1 MMNAGLI
8 VHLLVFVFLVTLSA
22 FLSRCEAALV
32 IISRK
37 WFEEGLE
44 RRKRNGLAQVLE
56 RRGEYSL
63 AILSARMFINIGAIS
78 LAAVGVNRF
87 FSPGRLYLWLLLEM
101 LALGIVYLV
110 LVETLPKLL
119 MLRQGA
125 EVSDRMTR
133 FIEILGRVFSPLVK
147 LLQRITGSRAAE
159 LSADSA
165 LSFTTDRDEDLT
177 VAMQAEDEQGL
188 LEEEEREMIH
198 SIFEL
203 GETQVKEVMIPRID
217 MTCVDS
223 RHSPEQALDAI
234 VKSGHSRI
242 PVFKEKIDHIVGLLY
257 AKDLLKP
264 LKEGQKDF
272 RILDLVREVFF
283 VPETK
288 KVSEL
293 LREFQARRM
302 HLAVV
307 VDEYGGTAGLVTL
320 EDILEEIVGEIRDE
334 YDVEEDLIKVLDE
347 RTAEVLAKINLHDLN
362 EELGLELPDEEFDT
376 LGGFVYHLAGEVPE
390 MGTRWSHG
398 NIDFTVLDVRGQRI
412 AKVRVEKTD
421 RDELAQTA
429 NGKKT

>member
-1 MMNAGLI
+1 MNPGLVI
-8 VHLLVFVFLVTLSA
+8 QLLVFVFLITLSA

-32 IISRK
+32 VISRK

-63 AILSARMFINIGAIS
+63 AILSARMFINIGAVS
-78 LAAVGVNRF
+78 LAAVIVYRV
-87 FSPGRLYLWLLLEM
+87 FSPSRLYFWLVAEM
-101 LALGIVYLV
+101 IVLGLVYLV

-119 MLRQGA
+119 ILRQGA

-165 LSFTTDRDEDLT
+165 LAFGTDKDEDLT
-177 VAMQAEDEQGL
+177 VAMQAEDEQGI
-188 LEEEEREMIH
+188 LEQEEREMIH

-223 RHSPEQALDAI
+223 KHSPQQALDAI

-264 LKEGQKDF
+264 LKEGQSDF
-272 RILDLVREVFF
+272 HILDLAREVFF

-288 KVSEL
+288 KISEL

-302 HLAVV
+302 HMAVV

-376 LGGFVYHLAGEVPE
+376 LGGFVYDLAGEVPE
-390 MGTRWSHG
+390 KGTRWSHG

-421 RDELAQTA
+421 REKPEQPN
-429 NGKKT
+429 NGKKP

>member
-1 MMNAGLI
+1 MMAGL
-8 VHLLVFVFLVTLSA
+8 VLQLLVFLLLITLSA

-78 LAAVGVNRF
+78 LAAVIVSRF
-87 FSPGRLYLWLLLEM
+87 FLPNGLYLWLVVETVV
-101 LALGIVYLV
+101 LGVVYLV

-119 MLRQGA
+119 ILRQGA
-125 EVSDRMTR
+125 EVSTRMSR
-133 FIEILGRVFSPLVK
+133 FIEILGRGFSPLVK

-165 LSFTTDRDEDLT
+165 LTFATDRDEDLT
-177 VAMQAEDEQGL
+177 VAMEAEDEQGL

-217 MTCVDS
+217 MACVDS
-223 RHSPEQALDAI
+223 KHSPQQALDLI

-242 PVFKEKIDHIVGLLY
+242 PIFKEKIDNIVGLLY

-264 LKEGQKDF
+264 LKNGQSDF
-272 RILDLVREVFF
+272 HILDLVREVFF

-288 KVSEL
+288 LVSEL
-293 LREFQARRM
+293 LKEFQTRRM
-302 HLAVV
+302 HMAVV

-390 MGTRWSHG
+390 KGTKWSHE
-398 NIDFTVLDVRGQRI
+398 NIEFTVLEVRGQRI
-412 AKVRVEKTD
+412 AMVKIEK
-421 RDELAQTA
+421 LAGSGPEQPQ
-429 NGKKT
+429 NGKKS

>member
-1 MMNAGLI
+1 MTVGL
-8 VHLLVFVFLVTLSA
+8 VLQLLVFLFLITLSA

-78 LAAVGVNRF
+78 LAAVIGSRF
-87 FSPGRLYLWLLLEM
+87 FVPNRLYLWLVVEM
-101 LALGIVYLV
+101 VVLGIVYLV

-125 EVSDRMTR
+125 EVSIRMNR
-133 FIEILGRVFSPLVK
+133 FIEILGRIFSPLVK

-165 LSFTTDRDEDLT
+165 LTFATDRDEDLT
-177 VAMQAEDEQGL
+177 VAMEAGDEQGL

-223 RHSPEQALDAI
+223 KHSPQQALDLI

-242 PVFKEKIDHIVGLLY
+242 PVFKEKIDNIVGLLY

-264 LKEGQKDF
+264 LKNGQSNF

-283 VPETK
+283 VPEMK
-288 KVSEL
+288 LVSEL
-293 LREFQARRM
+293 LKEFQTRRM
-302 HLAVV
+302 HMAVV

-390 MGTRWSHG
+390 KGTKWSHQ
-398 NIDFTVLDVRGQRI
+398 NVEFTVLEVRGQRI
-412 AKVRVEKTD
+412 AKVKIAK
-421 RDELAQTA
+421 LAESGQEQSQ
-429 NGKKT
+429 NGKKS

>member
-1 MMNAGLI
+1 MNAGLVI
-8 VHLLVFVFLVTLSA
+8 HLLVFVFLITLSA

-32 IISRK
+32 VISRK

-63 AILSARMFINIGAIS
+63 AILSARMFINIGAFS
-78 LAAVGVNRF
+78 LAAVIVNRIF
-87 FSPGRLYLWLLLEM
+87 EPGRLYLWLIAEM
-101 LALGIVYLV
+101 LILGIVYLV

-119 MLRQGA
+119 ILRQGA

-133 FIEILGRVFSPLVK
+133 FIETLGRIFSPLVK

-165 LSFTTDRDEDLT
+165 LSFATDRDEDLT

-203 GETQVKEVMIPRID
+203 GETQVKELMIPRID

-223 RHSPEQALDAI
+223 KHSPQQALDAI

-264 LKEGQKDF
+264 LKEGRKDF

-288 KVSEL
+288 MVREL
-293 LREFQARRM
+293 LKEFQARRM

-390 MGTRWSHG
+390 KGTRSVSYTHLRAHE
-398 NIDFTVLDVRGQRI
+398 T
-412 AKVRVEKTD
+412 
-421 RDELAQTA
+421 
-429 NGKKT
+429 

>member
-1 MMNAGLI
+1 MNTGLVI
-8 VHLLVFVFLVTLSA
+8 QLLIFVLLVTLSA

-32 IISRK
+32 VISRK
-37 WFEEGLE
+37 WFGEGLE

-63 AILSARMFINIGAIS
+63 AILSARIFINIGAVS
-78 LAAVGVNRF
+78 LAAVIVYRVF
-87 FSPGRLYLWLLLEM
+87 APGRLYLWLIAEVLI
-101 LALGIVYLV
+101 LGLVYLI

-119 MLRQGA
+119 ILRQGA
-125 EVSDRMTR
+125 EVSNRMTR
-133 FIEILGRVFSPLVK
+133 FIELLGRVFSPLVK
-147 LLQRITGSRAAE
+147 LLQRITGSRATE

-165 LSFTTDRDEDLT
+165 LAFTTDRDEDLT
-177 VAMQAEDEQGL
+177 VALQAEDDQGL

-223 RHSPEQALDAI
+223 KHSPQQALDVI

-264 LKEGQKDF
+264 LNEGQSDF

-283 VPETK
+283 IPETK
-288 KVSEL
+288 MVSEL
-293 LREFQARRM
+293 LKEFQARRM

-362 EELGLELPDEEFDT
+362 EDLGLELPDEEFDT

-390 MGTRWSHG
+390 KGTRWSHE

-412 AKVRVEKTD
+412 AKVKVEKTD
-421 RDELAQTA
+421 RPEPEQPA
-429 NGKKT
+429 NGKKP

>member
-1 MMNAGLI
+1 MNAGLFI
-8 VHLLVFVFLVTLSA
+8 HLLVFIFLVTLSA

-32 IISRK
+32 VISRK
-37 WFEEGLE
+37 WFEAGLE

-78 LAAVGVNRF
+78 LAAVIVYRV
-87 FSPGRLYLWLLLEM
+87 FSPDRLYLWLIAEVLV
-101 LALGIVYLV
+101 LGIVYLV

-119 MLRQGA
+119 ILRQGA
-125 EVSDRMTR
+125 EVSDHITR

-165 LSFTTDRDEDLT
+165 LTFTTDRDEDLT

-188 LEEEEREMIH
+188 LEEDEREMIH

-223 RHSPEQALDAI
+223 KHSPQQALDVI

-264 LKEGQKDF
+264 LREGQSDF
-272 RILDLVREVFF
+272 RILDLIREVFF

-288 KVSEL
+288 LVSEL
-293 LREFQARRM
+293 LKEFQARRM

-334 YDVEEDLIKVLDE
+334 YDIEEDLIKVLDE

-390 MGTRWSHG
+390 KGTRWAHQ

-412 AKVRVEKTD
+412 ARVRVEKTD
-421 RDELAQTA
+421 REKPEQAS
-429 NGKKT
+429 NGKKA

>member
-1 MMNAGLI
+1 MNPGLVI
-8 VHLLVFVFLVTLSA
+8 QLLVFVFLITLSA

-32 IISRK
+32 VISRK

-63 AILSARMFINIGAIS
+63 AILSARMFINIGAVS
-78 LAAVGVNRF
+78 LAAVIVYRV
-87 FSPGRLYLWLLLEM
+87 FSPSRLYFWLVAEM
-101 LALGIVYLV
+101 VVLGLVYLV

-119 MLRQGA
+119 ILRQGA

-165 LSFTTDRDEDLT
+165 LAFGSDKDEDLT
-177 VAMQAEDEQGL
+177 VAMQAEDEQGI
-188 LEEEEREMIH
+188 LEQEEREMIH

-223 RHSPEQALDAI
+223 KHSPQQALDAI

-264 LKEGQKDF
+264 LKEGQSDF
-272 RILDLVREVFF
+272 HILDLVREVLF

-288 KVSEL
+288 KISEL
-293 LREFQARRM
+293 LREFQGRRM
-302 HLAVV
+302 HMAVV

-376 LGGFVYHLAGEVPE
+376 LGGFVYDLAGEVPE
-390 MGTRWSHG
+390 KGTRWSHG

-421 RDELAQTA
+421 REKPEQPN
-429 NGKKT
+429 NGKKP